1 MTAKTV
7 RNSILLLT
15 AALGA
20 ASVPQTA
27 IAASDIVVIRAGTVI
42 TVTGREINR
51 GDIVIIDGKI
61 DLIGTNLEFPKTAK
75 IIDARDR
82 VVMPGMINAQ
92 TRFGLRGFS
101 RNGNNSGE
109 AAADEIDLALTD
121 FEPLL
126 SEGFVAAAFVPTG
139 NHMPGTASVY
149 RLAGPDG
156 PELINRAAYVP
167 ISMTNPGADKNQL
180 QAAIRLAEGEIEKAR
195 KAREDFDKKQ
205 AEEAKKK
212 AEEDKKKA
220 EEDKKKAEGQSGGEG
235 GNGEGKNDKESPEKP
250 AEFVAPE
257 IPANLQFFVDVLR
270 EEASIPAIFELSSGS
285 DYIHLLDALDD
296 KADKFGATYSLS
308 TTSGDFKEVVQRL
321 GEEEATVIIR
331 PAISFLPYTTIRYS
345 LPAELSEAGCT
356 LITVPPL
363 DSESGYEIMRT
374 RMADLIRTGWSRE
387 SALHSVTLNPA
398 KLLGM
403 DDEMG
408 SIEKGK
414 RADLIFLN
422 GDPLDPTSSVK
433 AVMINGLMVWE
444 DEN

>member
-15 AALGA
+15 AAIGA
-20 ASVPQTA
+20 ASLPQQA
-27 IAASDIVVIRAGTVI
+27 GAANDIVVVRAGTVI

-61 DLIGTNLEFPKTAK
+61 DLIGTNLEFPKTATV
-75 IIDARDR
+75 IDARDR

-92 TRFGLRGFS
+92 TRYGLRGFS
-101 RNGNNSGE
+101 RNGNNSAE
-109 AAADEIDLALTD
+109 SAADEIELSLTD

-126 SEGFVAAAFVPTG
+126 SEGFVVAAFVPTG

-156 PELINRAAYVP
+156 PELLNRAAYVP

-180 QAAIRLAEGEIEKAR
+180 QAAIRQAEGEIAKAK

-220 EEDKKKAEGQSGGEG
+220 AGQGNGEG
-235 GNGEGKNDKESPEKP
+235 GNGEGSKDKAVDEKP
-250 AEFVAPE
+250 AEFQPPE
-257 IPANLQFFVDVLR
+257 IPANLRFFVDVLR

-296 KADKFGATYSLS
+296 KTDAFGATFSLT

-321 GEEEATVIIR
+321 GERDAQVIIR
-331 PAISFLPYTTIRYS
+331 PSISFLPYTTVRYS
-345 LPAELSEAGCT
+345 LPAELSAAGCT
-356 LITVPPL
+356 LITVPPF
-363 DSESGYEIMRT
+363 DSEGGYEIMRT

-403 DDEMG
+403 DDETG

-433 AVMINGLMVWE
+433 AVMIDGLMVWE
-444 DEN
+444 DES